1 MASNDV
7 DPEFCIGVLVKT
19 FYQYA
24 GKKRMNRKEFQKMVS
39 TELNHILSSTEDKE
53 EVNELIRLID
63 ANEDGKISFEE
74 YWSLISLITDTLSKQ
89 MAMHSEVK
97 PSNAQVDQMTD
108 VERSINTIVRYFY
121 EHSTVQ
127 GDPKTVSTEE
137 LKTMLQADFLNCIK
151 AYSDPGQVLKG
162 LDSKS
167 QDIEFSEYWK
177 IIERFANDLKKQ
189 EKKKR

>member
-24 GKKRMNRKEFQKMVS
+24 GKKRMNRKEFQKM
-39 TELNHILSSTEDKE
+39 STEDKE